1 MSSKSILLATAVA
14 TAISSTVARP
24 EVEANAQAVPALVE
38 AVTREVTPIVENAT
52 NSEPWY
58 RSRVTWGAIASI
70 VLPLLGAFGVRSD
83 IIDADQFVA
92 LGLALGT
99 AAGGLLTLYGRW
111 KAKRPIGQ

>member
-1 MSSKSILLATAVA
+1 MSKVETAVRD
-14 TAISSTVARP
+14 AIVKGVFEAAARP
-24 EVEANAQAVPALVE
+24 LTATEGRDVNVVTSKVLAEVAPVVAH
-38 AVTREVTPIVENAT
+38 AT

-70 VLPLLGAFGVRSD
+70 VLPLLGAFGVSSD

-99 AAGGLLTLYGRW
+99 AAGGVLSLYGRW
-111 KAKRPIGQ
+111 KAKTPIGQ